1 MNSFDRNVIWRV
13 FHPVSIAQPL
23 FYLWLAIIFYCERY
37 VVHPQARHKFHVPP
51 KSTLEALAAASSG
64 DIRGAINALQFACLK
79 GRLVW

>member
-1 MNSFDRNVIWRV
+1 MDSFEKCHLKDISPSFYCTTIILSVIGN
-13 FHPVSIAQPL
+13 
-23 FYLWLAIIFYCERY
+23 YFYCERH

-79 GRLVW
+79 GRVVW